1 MKNSMLGRINLYKRC
16 EVIMMFDF
24 QHQLKILPDK
34 PGVYI
39 MKNSLGEVIYVG
51 KAKVLKNRVRQ
62 YFQNSKNHSEKVR
75 AMVKNIAEFEYIVTD
90 SEMEALILECNLI
103 KKYSPRYNIALK
115 DDKFY
120 PFIKITTNEDFPR
133 VYVTRNFAKDG
144 NRYFGPYTN
153 GTAVYEV
160 MGLIKK
166 LFPLR
171 TCKKAIVEGGEPT
184 RACLNYHI
192 NLCKAPCA
200 GYISKAEYWKMID
213 EIINILNGTDTSIIK
228 NLKLEMEKAAEE
240 LEFEKAAKI
249 RDRILAIELISEKQK
264 MFTVKEG
271 DEDFI
276 DLYTD
281 EKDGCAQVF
290 FVREGKVTGREH
302 FMIENISDDPV
313 KEVISSF
320 IASFYGGTAQIPKTI
335 YVPEEIEDQELIE
348 KFLTEKRGSKVWIKV
363 PKKGDKKNLL
373 DMVRNNA
380 KIMLDQFK
388 EKMVEEKELNKSA
401 LTELADVLGLDSL
414 PARIEAYDISNIQGV
429 DSVGTMVVFEN
440 GKAKNS
446 DYRRF
451 KIKSVKGPND
461 YESMREI
468 LSRRFSH
475 GLEEVNKIKERNLE
489 YSKGKFC
496 IFPDLIMMDGG
507 KGQVNIA
514 LEVLKDF
521 GIEIP
526 VCGLVKDDKHRTR
539 GIIFNN
545 EEILIRRG
553 SGLMNLITR
562 VQDEVHRYAITY
574 HRSLRDKRTLHSVLE
589 DIPRIGEKRRR
600 NLLMKFGSIDNIKKA
615 SMEELLDTPG
625 IDKRA
630 AESIKQYFSS

>member
-1 MKNSMLGRINLYKRC
+1 
-16 EVIMMFDF
+16 MMFDF

-51 KAKVLKNRVRQ
+51 KAKILKNRVRQ

-144 NRYFGPYTN
+144 NKYFGPYTN

-200 GYISKAEYWKMID
+200 GYISKAEYWEMID
-213 EIINILNGTDTSIIK
+213 EIISILNGTDTSITK
-228 NLKLEMEKAAEE
+228 KLKVEMEKAAEE

-249 RDRILAIELISEKQK
+249 RDRILAIELIREKQK

-388 EKMVEEKELNKSA
+388 EKMVEEKELNKST

-574 HRSLRDKRTLHSVLE
+574 HRSLRDKRTLHSILE

-625 IDKRA
+625 IDRRA

>member
-1 MKNSMLGRINLYKRC
+1 
-16 EVIMMFDF
+16 MMFDF

-51 KAKVLKNRVRQ
+51 KAKILKNRVRQ

-144 NRYFGPYTN
+144 NKYFGPYTN

-200 GYISKAEYWKMID
+200 GYISKAEYWEMID
-213 EIINILNGTDTSIIK
+213 EIISILNGTDTSIIK
-228 NLKLEMEKAAEE
+228 KLKVEMEKAAEE

-249 RDRILAIELISEKQK
+249 RDRILAIELIREKQK

-414 PARIEAYDISNIQGV
+414 PVRIEAYDISNIQGV

-574 HRSLRDKRTLHSVLE
+574 HRSLRDKRTLHSILE

-625 IDKRA
+625 IDRRA

>member
-1 MKNSMLGRINLYKRC
+1 
-16 EVIMMFDF
+16 MFDF

-51 KAKVLKNRVRQ
+51 KAKILKNRVRQ

-144 NRYFGPYTN
+144 NKYFGPYTN

-200 GYISKAEYWKMID
+200 GYISKAEYWEMID
-213 EIINILNGTDTSIIK
+213 EIISILNGTDTSIIK
-228 NLKLEMEKAAEE
+228 KLKVEMEKAAEE

-249 RDRILAIELISEKQK
+249 RDRILAIELIREKQK

-574 HRSLRDKRTLHSVLE
+574 HRSLRDKRTLHSILE

-615 SMEELLDTPG
+615 SMEDLLDTPG
-625 IDKRA
+625 IDRRA

>member
-1 MKNSMLGRINLYKRC
+1 
-16 EVIMMFDF
+16 MMFDF

-200 GYISKAEYWKMID
+200 GYISKAEYWEMIN

-228 NLKLEMEKAAEE
+228 NFKLEMEKAAEE

-514 LEVLKDF
+514 LEVLKGF

-526 VCGLVKDDKHRTR
+526 VCGLVKDHKHRTR

-574 HRSLRDKRTLHSVLE
+574 HRSLRDKRTLHSILE

>member
-1 MKNSMLGRINLYKRC
+1 
-16 EVIMMFDF
+16 MMFDF

-192 NLCKAPCA
+192 NLCKSPCA
-200 GYISKAEYWKMID
+200 GYISKAEYWEMID

-228 NLKLEMEKAAEE
+228 KLKLEMEKAAEE

-526 VCGLVKDDKHRTR
+526 VCGLVKDHKHRTR

-545 EEILIRRG
+545 EEIIIRRG

-574 HRSLRDKRTLHSVLE
+574 HRSLRDKRTLHSILE

>member
-1 MKNSMLGRINLYKRC
+1 
-16 EVIMMFDF
+16 MMFDF

-200 GYISKAEYWKMID
+200 GYVSKAEYWEMID

-228 NLKLEMEKAAEE
+228 KLKLEMEKAAEE

-526 VCGLVKDDKHRTR
+526 VCGLVKDHKHRTR

-574 HRSLRDKRTLHSVLE
+574 HRSLRDKRTLHSILE

>member
-1 MKNSMLGRINLYKRC
+1 
-16 EVIMMFDF
+16 MMFDF

-200 GYISKAEYWKMID
+200 GYISKAEYWEMID

-228 NLKLEMEKAAEE
+228 KLKLEMEKAAEE

-414 PARIEAYDISNIQGV
+414 PVRIEAYDISNIQGV

-562 VQDEVHRYAITY
+562 VQNEVHRYAITY
-574 HRSLRDKRTLHSVLE
+574 HRSLRDKRTLHSILE

>member
-1 MKNSMLGRINLYKRC
+1 
-16 EVIMMFDF
+16 MFDF

-200 GYISKAEYWKMID
+200 GYISKAEYWEMID

-228 NLKLEMEKAAEE
+228 KLKLEMEKAAEE

-302 FMIENISDDPV
+302 FMIENIGDDPV

-380 KIMLDQFK
+380 KIMIDQFK

-401 LTELADVLGLDSL
+401 LTELAYVLGLDSL

-526 VCGLVKDDKHRTR
+526 VCGLVKDHKHRTR

-574 HRSLRDKRTLHSVLE
+574 HRSLRDKRTLHSILE

>member
-1 MKNSMLGRINLYKRC
+1 
-16 EVIMMFDF
+16 MMFDF

-39 MKNSLGEVIYVG
+39 MKNPLGEVIYVG

-200 GYISKAEYWKMID
+200 GYISKAEYWEMID

-468 LSRRFSH
+468 LSRRFAH

-514 LEVLKDF
+514 LEVLKGF

-574 HRSLRDKRTLHSVLE
+574 HRSLRDKRTLHSILE

-625 IDKRA
+625 IDRKA

>member
-1 MKNSMLGRINLYKRC
+1 
-16 EVIMMFDF
+16 MFDF

-39 MKNSLGEVIYVG
+39 MKNSFGEVIYVG

-200 GYISKAEYWKMID
+200 GYISKAEYWEMID
-213 EIINILNGTDTSIIK
+213 EIISILDGTDTSIIK
-228 NLKLEMEKAAEE
+228 KLKVEMEKAAEE

-249 RDRILAIELISEKQK
+249 RDRILAIELIREKQK

-574 HRSLRDKRTLHSVLE
+574 HRSLRDKRTLHSILE

>member
-1 MKNSMLGRINLYKRC
+1 
-16 EVIMMFDF
+16 MMFDF

-200 GYISKAEYWKMID
+200 GYISKAEYWEMID

-228 NLKLEMEKAAEE
+228 KLKLEMEKDAEE

-526 VCGLVKDDKHRTR
+526 VCGLVKDHKHRTR

-574 HRSLRDKRTLHSVLE
+574 HRSLRDKRTLHSILE

>member
-1 MKNSMLGRINLYKRC
+1 
-16 EVIMMFDF
+16 MMFDF

-200 GYISKAEYWKMID
+200 GYISKAEYWEMID

-228 NLKLEMEKAAEE
+228 KLKLEMEKAAEE

-526 VCGLVKDDKHRTR
+526 VCGLVKDHKHRTR

-553 SGLMNLITR
+553 SCLMNLITR

-574 HRSLRDKRTLHSVLE
+574 HRSLRDKRTLHSILE

>member
-1 MKNSMLGRINLYKRC
+1 
-16 EVIMMFDF
+16 MFDF

-414 PARIEAYDISNIQGV
+414 PTRIEAYDISNIQGV

-574 HRSLRDKRTLHSVLE
+574 HRSLRDKRTLHSILE

-615 SMEELLDTPG
+615 SMGELLDTPG

>member
-1 MKNSMLGRINLYKRC
+1 
-16 EVIMMFDF
+16 
-24 QHQLKILPDK
+24 
-34 PGVYI
+34 

-200 GYISKAEYWKMID
+200 GYISKAQYWEMID

-451 KIKSVKGPND
+451 KIKSVKGSND

-514 LEVLKDF
+514 IEVLKDF

-526 VCGLVKDDKHRTR
+526 VCGLVKDHKHRTR

-574 HRSLRDKRTLHSVLE
+574 HRSLRDKRTLHSILE

-625 IDKRA
+625 IDRKA

>member
-1 MKNSMLGRINLYKRC
+1 
-16 EVIMMFDF
+16 MMFDF

-171 TCKKAIVEGGEPT
+171 TCKKTIVEGGEPT

-228 NLKLEMEKAAEE
+228 NLKLEMEKSAEE

-574 HRSLRDKRTLHSVLE
+574 HRSLRDKRTLHSILE